1 MHSSGTIFTKKEKC
15 KYMDGFTVGIITVS
29 DKGSRGERTDISGP
43 TIEEMV
49 RQIGGRV
56 EKYVVVPDEKLEIKE
71 AIIEMADKLGLNLV
85 LTTGGTG
92 FSKRDVTPEATID
105 AVERLVPGIPEAMR
119 ARSLLVTPK
128 AMLSRAQAGIRNQT
142 LVINL
147 PGSPKGVRE
156 NLEVI
161 IPALKHGIEILTGQA
176 SECGE
181 K

>member
-1 MHSSGTIFTKKEKC
+1 ME
-15 KYMDGFTVGIITVS
+15 GFTVGIITVS
-29 DKGSRGERTDISGP
+29 DKGSRGERTDASGP
-43 TIEEMV
+43 AIEEMIK
-49 RQIGGRV
+49 QIGGRV
-56 EKYVVVPDEKLEIKE
+56 EKYVIVPDEKKDIKE
-71 AIIEMADKLGLNLV
+71 AIIDMSDKLGLNLV

-92 FSKRDVTPEATID
+92 FSKRDVTPEATLEVI
-105 AVERLVPGIPEAMR
+105 ERHVPGIPEAMR
-119 ARSLLVTPK
+119 AKSLLITPK
-128 AMLSRAQAGIRNQT
+128 AMLSRAQAGIRKQT
-142 LVINL
+142 LIINL